1 MKTTWYCL
9 SFFFAL
15 LVASCA
21 SEGPKN
27 ENVVEPV
34 LAETP
39 FINPAFKGVAI
50 PFEEH
55 SFRAEKGAT
64 ITSKSGSTIVFPPNS
79 LVDKDGKLIVGKVD
93 MTYREFSD
101 PVDFFVAGIPMTYQS
116 GETTYTFES
125 SGMCEVY
132 AFKDGEPVFVN
143 QKNKPVVNLVS
154 QSRDAGHNIYYLDTL
169 KKSWIEKGKSAFKEV
184 KKQIEKG
191 VALVVAQLPK
201 KEYNLPPAPV
211 KPKEASGDI
220 PLFDVNIPY
229 ADYVPELKLFKNTKF
244 EVDESEKNFKAKDA
258 RVEWDAVH
266 LKKSETE
273 GIYIITFKSANRS
286 VSYRVR
292 PVFEGKDYA
301 EALKVF
307 NEKQK
312 QYEAENKDLIQKRKL
327 EEAAELKRW
336 DEEKKRYA
344 EELKRKEEEQKRR
357 EAESYKAGGTAMAM
371 EITRTF
377 SLDDFGIWNCDKPI
391 LYKGIEILAT
401 FIDENGKEL
410 PLTNITV
417 VYKGF
422 NGLLNFPNNS
432 IKTIPNSENMI
443 WGIVD
448 NKFVYLSY
456 ADFKKCNITP
466 DTKKYTFTMKVHP
479 DEITY
484 SEDIKKI
491 VGLDFRNRDN

>member
-15 LVASCA
+15 FVGSCA

-27 ENVVEPV
+27 ENVEETV

-39 FINPAFKGVAI
+39 FINPAFKGVTI

-169 KKSWIEKGKSAFKEV
+169 KKSWIEKGKSVFKEV

-191 VALVVAQLPK
+191 VALVAAQLPK
-201 KEYNLPPAPV
+201 KEYSLPPAPV
-211 KPKEASGDI
+211 KPTEALGDR
-220 PLFDVNIPY
+220 PVFDVNIPFV
-229 ADYVPELKLFKNTKF
+229 DLVPELKIFKNTKF
-244 EVDESEKNFKAKDA
+244 EVDESEKNFNASDA
-258 RVEWDAVH
+258 DYPWDAVH

-292 PVFEGKDYA
+292 PVYEGNDYA

-307 NEKQK
+307 KEQQK
-312 QYEAENKDLIQKRKL
+312 QYEIEKAGLAEKRKQT
-327 EEAAELKRW
+327 EIA
-336 DEEKKRYA
+336 EEKRVKEYYERLA
-344 EELKRKEEEQKRR
+344 IEEKN
-357 EAESYKAGGTAMAM
+357 AATAA
-371 EITRTF
+371 IIQRTF
-377 SLDDFGIWNCDKPI
+377 SLEGFGIWNCDRPVLQKQI
-391 LYKGIEILAT
+391 KFLAT
-401 FIDENGKEL
+401 FVDENGKKL
-410 PLTNITV
+410 RLTNIAV

-422 NGLLNFPNNS
+422 NGISNYPDNT
-432 IKTIPNSENMI
+432 IKTIRDEDNMI
-443 WGIVD
+443 WGVVD
-448 NKFVYLSY
+448 KKFAYLSY
-456 ADFKKCNITP
+456 ADFKKCNITT
-466 DTKKYTFTMKVHP
+466 DTRKYTFTMRVHP